1 MQLQQEVQR
10 YLFLDKIERKRRI
23 KNMTN
28 TRTIEGI
35 RLIARDTQKIKIFDK
50 VAYALYGSSA
60 VMDLLNEAHSYE
72 DRYMGECDIY
82 ESAAI
87 KYAKIDTD
95 ALRKKAEEIEEQDED
110 EDADELYCNMLTE
123 EVEKVSVPHSKI
135 MEEIENEIGYYH
147 QIQLY
152 DGEEWFDK
160 SEIDLI
166 DYDDGEKGTF
176 TLKEDEE

>member
-1 MQLQQEVQR
+1 
-10 YLFLDKIERKRRI
+10 
-23 KNMTN
+23 MTN
-28 TRTIEGI
+28 TNKKTIEGI
-35 RLIARDTQKIKIFDK
+35 RLIARDTQKVKIFDK
-50 VAYALYGSSA
+50 VAYALYGASA

-95 ALRKKAEEIEEQDED
+95 ALRKKAEEIEEQSDDDEN
-110 EDADELYCNMLTE
+110 EIYCELFNNAI
-123 EVEKVSVPHSKI
+123 EKVSVPHSKI

-147 QIQLY
+147 EVQLY
-152 DGEEWFDK
+152 DGSEWYDET
-160 SEIDLI
+160 EIDLI